1 MPVNDP
7 ALINELVQR
16 ELQKGRP
23 AQEYAIRPEEA
34 PKPLDITSLGPKAAM
49 MLGGA
54 ADVASTI
61 SFLKRGTGKEKN
73 PAFQYFNDHP
83 MTVLPTAAAVGTG
96 YHYLHKLLSKKSPKL
111 ANTIGGLLGG
121 YQMGLGGRNFEN
133 TFNQQ
138 EGRKERQSSYV
149 GVTEALRLKGNQP

>member
-1 MPVNDP
+1 MFDQE
-7 ALINELVQR
+7 LINQLVQR
-16 ELQKGRP
+16 ELQKEK
-23 AQEYAIRPEEA
+23 AAETYTIKPEEQPA
-34 PKPLDITSLGPKAAM
+34 PFNPTTMSPKMAM

-54 ADVASTI
+54 ADVASTL

-73 PAFQYFNDHP
+73 PAFQYFNKNP
-83 MTVLPTAAAVGTG
+83 MAVLPTAAAVGTG
-96 YHYLHKLLSKKSPKL
+96 YHLLHKLLSKKSPKL

-138 EGRKERQSSYV
+138 EGKKERKSSYV
-149 GVTEALRLKGNQP
+149 GVTEELRLKGNQQ